1 MTAQQYALALHQ
13 AISEVKPQDHD
24 RVLENFVKVL
34 NGNGDLGLYPQ
45 IEQEYKKIEAQ
56 SQGIKQIDV
65 LTANKDINTKA
76 LVAELNRI
84 VGDRVEV
91 YHEVDDK
98 IIGGVVIK
106 VDDTLIDA
114 SVRNSLESLKKDL
127 THNSNI

>member
-13 AISEVKPQDHD
+13 AVSEVKPQDHD
-24 RVLENFVKVL
+24 RVLENFVNVL
-34 NGNGDLGLYPQ
+34 NSNGDLGLYPQ
-45 IEQEYKKIEAQ
+45 IEQEYKKIEAE
-56 SQGIKQIDV
+56 SQGIKQVDV

-91 YHEVDDK
+91 NHEVDDK

>member
-1 MTAQQYALALHQ
+1 MTAQQYALALYQ
-13 AISEVKPQDHD
+13 AISEVKPADHD
-24 RVLENFVKVL
+24 KVLENFVKIL
-34 NGNGDLGLYPQ
+34 SSNGDLGQYPQ
-45 IEQEYKKIEAQ
+45 IEQEYKKVEAE
-56 SQGIKQIDV
+56 SQGIKQVNV

-84 VGDRVEV
+84 VGNKVEIN
-91 YHEVDDK
+91 HETDEK

-114 SVRNSLESLKKDL
+114 SVRNSLENLKKDL

>member
-84 VGDRVEV
+84 VGGRVEV
-91 YHEVDDK
+91 HHEVDDK